1 MIPKVANLRHSV
13 TLRPQ
18 CLVKLALGAF
28 FITDIFKLR
37 HYPRCSCILFC
48 SEFALSYKT
57 QLRVGGGLCSRS
69 LLWSVNTEQ
78 AGVWWLPS
86 WRGERDGSSS
96 TSNSPARSRSSLGC
110 TKRQWRGIRKS
121 ATR

>member
-1 MIPKVANLRHSV
+1 MPCETCVGGIFYYGHFQTE
-13 TLRPQ
+13 TLPT
-18 CLVKLALGAF
+18 LLLHP
-28 FITDIFKLR
+28 L
-37 HYPRCSCILFC
+37 LFRI
-48 SEFALSYKT
+48 
-57 QLRVGGGLCSRS
+57 RVIIQNAASGGGGLCSRS